1 MASESTSKSLKGL
14 EKKQNYYRLDLAVPD
29 TKTPASDQPPDLLSI
44 LVQQKIISPAQAQL
58 VKTDIEVTGM
68 LTEDILLA
76 RRWVKPE
83 KLFQLAP
90 WLKLETEP
98 VPNREND
105 PREYRE
111 NLKRYRQFT
120 NEILD

>member
-1 MASESTSKSLKGL
+1 VTDT
-14 EKKQNYYRLDLAVPD
+14 EKPG
-29 TKTPASDQPPDLLSI
+29 SDKHPDLLSI
-44 LVQQKIISPAQAQL
+44 LVQNKIISQAQAQL

-83 KLFQLAP
+83 MLFELAP
-90 WLKLETEP
+90 WLGQQEGE
-98 VPNREND
+98 RAGGND
-105 PREYRE
+105 NEPREYKE

-120 NEILD
+120 NEILGEQREE

>member
-1 MASESTSKSLKGL
+1 MADANKPTSDK
-14 EKKQNYYRLDLAVPD
+14 
-29 TKTPASDQPPDLLSI
+29 PDLLSI
-44 LVQQKIISPAQAQL
+44 LVLNKIISPAQAQL

-83 KLFQLAP
+83 MLFELAP
-90 WLKLETEP
+90 WLSHSTDRSHGKDNE
-98 VPNREND
+98 

-111 NLKRYRQFT
+111 NLRRYRKFT
-120 NEILD
+120 NEILGEDRQE